1 MTNQSAYATLVSFL
15 KKEIQDAISRTGI
28 HSVADELNLLPVGVE
43 VLLANPM
50 WSIETTMNTAEA
62 LGYRISFEV
71 H

>member
-1 MTNQSAYATLVSFL
+1 MTNKSAYATLVSFL
-15 KKEIQDAISRTGI
+15 KKELQDAVSRAGI

-43 VLLANPM
+43 VLLANP
-50 WSIETTMNTAEA
+50 WSIETTMEMAES